1 MHCNDVNSNILN
13 ALQLGKVTSRYTIT
27 ARVGIIQS
35 RLYTVMDSVRDRV
48 RDRDMG
54 RVRVRVRLGLEV

>member
-35 RLYTVMDSVRDRV
+35 RLYTVMDSVRVGDSKTKNSLTSHAN
-48 RDRDMG
+48 G
-54 RVRVRVRLGLEV
+54 